1 MRTRIPVLL
10 AAAALFGS
18 VPVHAQNPTVDSRW
32 LAYLGCWRSIEI
44 GHESTLCLLPGGEVE
59 TDAVT
64 LVTID
69 SGYVVAAEQLAATG
83 QRLETMRAECTGWQ
97 SAQWSGVSDRVYL
110 RSEETCPGW
119 GTRAGTGLIA
129 LTHEGQLLYIQ
140 GNTIGRKTGVRVQRY
155 RETTAAPDLPSEVK
169 DALSALNPDLTAR
182 ARARAGAAAPLA
194 IDDLAEASRQ
204 LDVEVEEA
212 WLVARGGS
220 FHLDAERLVALARAG
235 VPARITDIMIAL
247 SNPRV
252 FVVDASGGG
261 GRRVSTPEQVTGAVP
276 TVYAVSEPYGSCAM
290 QYQYVFTPFYSSYC
304 DAYAFRYPYPYGWY
318 PVSILYTGG
327 MTGGGT
333 GAGGEVRSHGRV
345 VNGRGYQE
353 GRDTGGDVARADQG
367 RATPYGGGASTP
379 SASASAG
386 EQRTAK
392 PRP

>member
-10 AAAALFGS
+10 AAAALFGIA
-18 VPVHAQNPTVDSRW
+18 PVHAQNPTVDSRW

-44 GHESTLCLLPGGEVE
+44 GHESTVCLVTRGEVE
-59 TDAVT
+59 TDAVD

-69 SGYVVAAEQLAATG
+69 SGYVVAAEQIAATG
-83 QRLETMRAECTGWQ
+83 QRLETLRADCTGWQ
-97 SAQWSGVSDRVYL
+97 SAQWSGVSDRLYL

-140 GNTIGRKTGVRVQRY
+140 GNTIGGKTGVRVQRY
-155 RETTAAPDLPSEVK
+155 RETAAAPDLPSEVK
-169 DALSALNPDLTAR
+169 DALSALNTDLTAR

-220 FHLDAERLVALARAG
+220 FHLDAERLVALAAAG
-235 VPARITDIMIAL
+235 VPGRITDIMIAL
-247 SNPRV
+247 SNPGV
-252 FVVDASGGG
+252 FVVDASGGRG
-261 GRRVSTPEQVTGAVP
+261 TRRVSTAEQGSGPVP
-276 TVYAVSEPYGSCAM
+276 PVNPVAELYGSCAM
-290 QYQYVFTPFYSSYC
+290 QYLFLPFYSSYC
-304 DAYAFRYPYPYGWY
+304 DGYAFRYPYPYGWY

-327 MTGGGT
+327 TTGGGT
-333 GAGGEVRSHGRV
+333 GSGGESRSHGRV

-353 GRDTGGDVARADQG
+353 GRETSGDVGRAAQG
-367 RATPYGGGASTP
+367 RSTPPSGGTSAP